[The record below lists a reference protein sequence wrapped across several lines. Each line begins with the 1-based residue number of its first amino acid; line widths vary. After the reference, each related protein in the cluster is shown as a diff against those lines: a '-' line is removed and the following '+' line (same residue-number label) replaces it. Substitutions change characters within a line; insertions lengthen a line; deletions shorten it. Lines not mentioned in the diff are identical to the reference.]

1 MESGKSY
8 GSKTLGFSLT
18 LLGALLWAIGGACG
32 QRVFEVFSVS
42 SNWLVPIRLLM
53 SSAILLLI
61 SFLRHDAVSVMK
73 VWKSRRD
80 TKDLILFSL
89 LGAGASQYTY
99 YTCIQHSNAA
109 FATVISYMFPV
120 LILLYGMLHTKRLP
134 KLYELVSVV
143 LVTAGAFVCTTHLE
157 FGALSV
163 SSTALLFGLLAAA
176 ASAYNTIKP
185 QRLLRTYPLLAI
197 MGFSMGISGIALLLL
212 CRPWR
217 FHVAASAEL
226 VLLMAAIIIG
236 GTIFA
241 FCFFQAGVRI
251 VGSLAGGILA
261 ALEPVGAVLISVF
274 FLNVAFTVEDFIG
287 FLLILSTIPLIA
299 IGQYRTDRLWQRVTE
314 ELLAQTECSH
324 LKQ

>member
-1 MESGKSY
+1 MDSGKSY

-18 LLGALLWAIGGACG
+18 LFGALFWAIGGSCG
-32 QRVFEVFSVS
+32 QRIFEVFAIS
-42 SNWLVPIRLLM
+42 SDWLVPIRLLI

-61 SFLRHDAVSVMK
+61 AFLRHDAVSVME

-80 TKDLILFSL
+80 AKDLILFSL
-89 LGAGASQYTY
+89 FGAGASQYTY
-99 YTCIQHSNAA
+99 YTCIQYSNAA

-120 LILLYGMLHTKRLP
+120 LILLYGMLRTKKLPRL
-134 KLYELVSVV
+134 YALVSVV

-163 SSTALLFGLLAAA
+163 SSTALIFGLLAAA

-197 MGFSMGISGIALLLL
+197 MGWSMGISGIVLLLL

-217 FHVAASAEL
+217 FQVTASAEL
-226 VLLMAAIIIG
+226 VLLMSTIIIG
-236 GTIFA
+236 GTILA

-261 ALEPVGAVLISVF
+261 AIEPVGAVLISVF
-274 FLNVAFTVEDFIG
+274 FLHVAFTVEDFIG
-287 FLLILSTIPLIA
+287 FVLILSTIPLIA
-299 IGQYRTDRLWQRVTE
+299 IGQYHEDRLAQRVTE
-314 ELLAQTECSH
+314 TLLAQSETSSS
-324 LKQ
+324 